1 MGLLFDVGIVKK
13 EDSKTL
19 SIFET
24 LIADFKKV
32 EYNQPSDYIKQY
44 WIAYNN
50 KYNKDNVSIN
60 GKIFEL
66 CLATLFIREKLLPFY
81 MQARIAFVPNVNY
94 DFILYTRQL
103 GPIAI
108 SAKTTLRE
116 RYKQADLEAVALKY
130 VHRKS
135 KSYLVTTDE
144 SESRNVNKKIING
157 GLLGLD
163 QSICALNDEFDE
175 LIKNLKEYNYSI
187 APKVDIVESS
197 TLITQD
203 KIDEFK

>member
-1 MGLLFDVGIVKK
+1 MSLLFDIGIVKK
-13 EDSKTL
+13 KDSKTEN
-19 SIFET
+19 IFET
-24 LIADFKKV
+24 LVSDFRKV
-32 EYNQPSDYIKQY
+32 EYTQPSDYIVQY
-44 WIAYNN
+44 WNIYKN
-50 KYNKDNVSIN
+50 KYNKDNVAIN

-66 CLATLFIREKLLPFY
+66 CLATLFIRENLLPFY
-81 MQARIAFVPNVNY
+81 MQARVAFVPNVNY
-94 DFILYTRQL
+94 DFILYTLQL

-135 KSYLVTTDE
+135 KCYLITLDE
-144 SESRNVNKKIING
+144 PESRNVNKKITNG

-163 QSICALNDEFDE
+163 QSICALNNELDG
-175 LIKNLKEYNYSI
+175 LIKHLKEYNYSI

-197 TLITQD
+197 ILITQD
-203 KIDEFK
+203 KIDQFK